1 MALGIVEN
9 SFNRLDSTHGQIASD
24 VLRTRSQILPPINAK
39 FVEASNVVID
49 LFNHNR
55 ICQKG
60 GTNNDHELPDG
71 KTRLVYLGMMI
82 SLQRYRHLW
91 PHLPIENPEALQ
103 VNDDFKFFRLVL
115 NKYKVLKS
123 GKYELKTRLGKMD
136 GLPVAYATHTHA
148 DLENFMISYFSNS
161 PNEAFSLAVGHDLNE
176 EGLRVSPVGGSGEVD
191 PKYLT
196 NKFPNNKLGLKLA
209 IGIPTLTETKKDGLK
224 ACIQKSTMDAYRKSG
239 PVVDL
244 QREFFA
250 LCPDSKGKITSAIYH
265 SPMEYGGLA
274 LQIKRVIEKLKAM
287 SDSSDTKS
295 HLTADEMKLLAK
307 CMIEVELTDRMSEMA
322 ELERFIINKSNSP
335 RFARIKTLLNS
346 CKMLNMFEKLSGS
359 IELLGDEEYFQPA
372 LNGYLA
378 TLKVKL
384 TEVNRML
391 DTLGEQ
397 PVSDDELVKFYY
409 SRFKPVQEQA
419 DLALSGFIEAKTD
432 LILEPLLVQRSQL
445 TT

>member
-1 MALGIVEN
+1 MGLGIVEN
-9 SFNRLDSTHGQIASD
+9 SFVGLTSTHGQIASD

-60 GTNNDHELPDG
+60 GANNDHELPDG
-71 KTRLVYLGMMI
+71 KTRLPYLGMMT
-82 SLQRYRHLW
+82 SLQRYHHLW
-91 PHLPIENPEALQ
+91 PHMPTQNPDELQEN
-103 VNDDFKFFRLVL
+103 DHFKFFRLVL
-115 NKYKVLKS
+115 NKYKILKA

-136 GLPVAYATHTHA
+136 GLPVAYSTHTHA

-161 PNEAFSLAVGHDLNE
+161 PSEAFSLAVGHDLNE
-176 EGLRVSPVGGSGEVD
+176 EGLRINAGGETGEVN
-191 PKYLT
+191 PRYLI
-196 NKFPNNKLGLKLA
+196 NKFPDRKLGLILA

-224 ACIQKSTMDAYRKSG
+224 ACVNMDTYRKSE
-239 PVVDL
+239 PVTTL
-244 QREFFA
+244 LSELFA
-250 LCPDSKGKITSAIYH
+250 LCPDSKDKVRSAIYY

-274 LQIKRVIEKLKAM
+274 LQIKRVVERLNEM
-287 SDSSDTKS
+287 SDKLDTNY
-295 HLTADEMKLLAK
+295 HLTKGEMKLLAK

-359 IELLGDEEYFQPA
+359 IELLGEQEYFQQG
-372 LNGYLA
+372 LTGYLA

-384 TEVNRML
+384 GEVNRML
-391 DTLGEQ
+391 DSLGEQ
-397 PVSDDELVKFYY
+397 HVSDDELVRFYY

-419 DLALSGFIEAKTD
+419 DIALSEFIEAKTE
-432 LILEPLLVQRSQL
+432 LILEPLLIKDLQP